1 MPYVIKT
8 AKHKSL
14 SNQVRIIDGGS
25 LEVNGAHA
33 GKNGNIYPVWEKG
46 SAGGGGG
53 IVDILA
59 NKVFIS
65 TGSILLMPGNS
76 TGCSNQTT
84 ASPGFLTIRGML
96 KSIIEFINCTESLL
110 SLKLWRTWMSSNPFF
125 KNKIYDFYILLEAQT
140 MINPFLI
147 VDVYLRMPFYH
158 TQLIYI
164 CGIFSSADY
173 SCNLR
178 ISWKNI
184 PVFPVDPAGFTW
196 TNTTTQ
202 TLLPSSSI
210 PCSNYVPRKTRPS
223 VKITTTDNP
232 IIATSSLLA
241 RRESSITASIKN
253 ISKRQ
258 SGMRTSSPG
267 VRTSFSRNGISSTK
281 RIQCSTNF
289 KPLTATLSTGE
300 YLDPFKV
307 HAR

>member
-1 MPYVIKT
+1 
-8 AKHKSL
+8 
-14 SNQVRIIDGGS
+14 
-25 LEVNGAHA
+25 
-33 GKNGNIYPVWEKG
+33 
-46 SAGGGGG
+46 
-53 IVDILA
+53 
-59 NKVFIS
+59 
-65 TGSILLMPGNS
+65 
-76 TGCSNQTT
+76 
-84 ASPGFLTIRGML
+84 
-96 KSIIEFINCTESLL
+96 
-110 SLKLWRTWMSSNPFF
+110 
-125 KNKIYDFYILLEAQT
+125 

-147 VDVYLRMPFYH
+147 VDVYLRMPLYH

-210 PCSNYVPRKTRPS
+210 PCSNYVLRKTRPS

-289 KPLTATLSTGE
+289 KPLTATLSTGK